1 MENKFKGDKILL
13 TGATGSFGKRYIK
26 NLLKTNPNIERLVIF
41 SRDELKQYELS
52 QVFNESKYPG
62 IRYFLGDIRDKERF
76 KQAIVDIDVVIHAA
90 ALKQVPAAEY
100 NPFEFIKTNI
110 LGSQNVVECCLE
122 SPSVKDIVALSTD
135 KASAPVNLYG
145 ATKLCA
151 DKIFV
156 SANYISGKSNKK
168 FSVVRYGNV
177 IASRGSV
184 IPFFRSLTKNQ
195 TVPITHPKMTRFSI
209 SLNEGV
215 ELVNYALNNAKGGEI
230 FIPKIPS
237 YRITDVAEAICPGQ
251 KIKITGIRPG
261 EKIHESM
268 ITESESL
275 DTWETKDKY
284 IIMPSGP
291 VKWNKENYLKSL
303 NANKVKEGFEYS
315 SGKNEEFLSVNKL
328 REIINKEEKID

>member
-1 MENKFKGDKILL
+1 MTKDINNKESLNNSGILI
-13 TGATGSFGKRYIK
+13 TGGTGSFGKAFLAK
-26 NLLKTNPNIERLVIF
+26 LLKRYPQIPRIVIY

-145 ATKLCA
+145 ATKLA
-151 DKIFV
+151 SDKLFV
-156 SANYISGKSNKK
+156 SANSQSGEKGTL

-177 IASRGSV
+177 MGSRGSV
-184 IPFFRSLTKNQ
+184 IPFFKSLVDANEKEI
-195 TVPITHPKMTRFSI
+195 PITHKDMTRFMI
-209 SLNEGV
+209 TLEQGV
-215 ELVNYALNNAKGGEI
+215 DLVWHAFKDMVGGEI
-230 FIPKIPS
+230 YVKKI
-237 YRITDVAEAICPGQ
+237 
-251 KIKITGIRPG
+251 
-261 EKIHESM
+261 
-268 ITESESL
+268 
-275 DTWETKDKY
+275 
-284 IIMPSGP
+284 
-291 VKWNKENYLKSL
+291 
-303 NANKVKEGFEYS
+303 
-315 SGKNEEFLSVNKL
+315 
-328 REIINKEEKID
+328 